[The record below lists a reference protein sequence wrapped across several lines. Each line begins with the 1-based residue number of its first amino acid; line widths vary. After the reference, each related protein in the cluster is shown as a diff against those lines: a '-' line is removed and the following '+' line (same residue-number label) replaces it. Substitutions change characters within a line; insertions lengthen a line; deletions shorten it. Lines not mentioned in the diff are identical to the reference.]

1 MVVGHHPF
9 IHFWLVSLGILYII
23 YLFIYPFQIEDPVEW
38 RMGNDVRRR
47 DETWVYN
54 KKLKKE
60 KRNLKLSRKENKN
73 KKMEKEINLDYIKY
87 LLK

>member
-1 MVVGHHPF
+1 
-9 IHFWLVSLGILYII
+9 
-23 YLFIYPFQIEDPVEW
+23 
-38 RMGNDVRRR
+38 MGNDVRRR

>member
-1 MVVGHHPF
+1 MGHHPF

-73 KKMEKEINLDYIKY
+73 KKMKKEINLDYIKY

>member
-1 MVVGHHPF
+1 MVGHHPF

-47 DETWVYN
+47 DETWLYN

>member
-1 MVVGHHPF
+1 MGHHPF

-47 DETWVYN
+47 DETWLYN

-73 KKMEKEINLDYIKY
+73 KKMKKEINLDYIKY

>member
-1 MVVGHHPF
+1 MVGHHPF

>member
-47 DETWVYN
+47 DETWLYN

-73 KKMEKEINLDYIKY
+73 KKMKKEINLDYIKY

>member
-1 MVVGHHPF
+1 MGHHPF

>member
-1 MVVGHHPF
+1 M
-9 IHFWLVSLGILYII
+9 
-23 YLFIYPFQIEDPVEW
+23 EW

-73 KKMEKEINLDYIKY
+73 KKNEKRNKFGLYKIFAKIVLQKEFL
-87 LLK
+87 

>member
-1 MVVGHHPF
+1 MGHHPF

-47 DETWVYN
+47 DETWLYN